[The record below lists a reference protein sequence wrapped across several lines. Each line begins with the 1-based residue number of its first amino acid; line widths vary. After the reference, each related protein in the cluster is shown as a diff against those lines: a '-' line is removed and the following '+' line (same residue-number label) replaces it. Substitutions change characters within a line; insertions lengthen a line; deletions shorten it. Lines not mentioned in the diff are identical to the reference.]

1 MIRRENSDLKN
12 QSVVGN
18 QSVVETSDVI
28 GRKKVVEGQHRRGK
42 RKERREE
49 DHGRK

>member
-1 MIRRENSDLKN
+1 MIRRENLDLKK

-18 QSVVETSDVI
+18 QSVVETSDAI
-28 GRKKVVEGQHRRGK
+28 DHRRRK